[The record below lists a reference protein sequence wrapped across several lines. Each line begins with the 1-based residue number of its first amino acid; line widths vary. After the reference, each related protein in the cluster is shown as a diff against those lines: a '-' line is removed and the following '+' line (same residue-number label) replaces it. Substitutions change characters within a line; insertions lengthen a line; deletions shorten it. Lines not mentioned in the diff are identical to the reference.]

1 MNKSGGA
8 EGIPRRINPVKTE
21 SPGAFIASNE
31 EVTPGILPIES
42 VTTSATSSG
51 EATTPVFALVYK
63 PTDRVSLYANYAE
76 ALQPGERPARL
87 DRQDMDK
94 LTSEFMTFVLSKQ
107 GQEIVIKDG
116 YFPLPA
122 DAAAEGRASLKFYS
136 AE

>member
-1 MNKSGGA
+1 MLAWPLRYSQEQQTRRYCELIAPTANYPNCLNGSYPLARFLYVYVNKS
-8 EGIPRRINPVKTE
+8 PSK
-21 SPGAFIASNE
+21 
-31 EVTPGILPIES
+31 
-42 VTTSATSSG
+42 
-51 EATTPVFALVYK
+51 
-63 PTDRVSLYANYAE
+63 
-76 ALQPGERPARL
+76 
-87 DRQDMDK
+87 DMDK